1 MGRVIFILLG
11 LVSIGVALST
21 LLTGSAGQNPTMV
34 VSTTLFIAIV
44 LAMLWPMVRPRRRKP
59 NGRPQS
65 GDTEITIPSG
75 VRGGP
80 EPARRLADAS
90 FTAASL
96 PDARDV
102 LRSIPTEFPEPPAT
116 PSQNRPR
123 GRRLRIDSTVLLEI
137 GVGLAFVMAG
147 SQLVQSSLARF
158 PDPPPILQ
166 LAGPILALTLCAIAV
181 ALVSLRANLLTW
193 MSAGLVIGTTVV
205 FFLPAKA
212 NEIFAGG
219 FSAINLRPEDV
230 VSGFVATFA
239 GALAISQGWLRAR
252 GHRIIPSD

>member
-65 GDTEITIPSG
+65 GDTEITIP
-75 VRGGP
+75 
-80 EPARRLADAS
+80 
-90 FTAASL
+90 SL